1 MGAAVS
7 FTLSR
12 TIMKR
17 PNPPYRL
24 LIHVGAF
31 INTVSVIALPW
42 VAKLPLQALRPVLVA
57 QLLFW
62 AFGQFVSNLPAN
74 AIVRRSQQSIRAT
87 CIILVCDTVRLSF
100 GVIGDGTDLWKEPQQ
115 CLRVH

>member
-17 PNPPYRL
+17 PNPPYRF
-24 LIHVGAF
+24 LIHIGAL

-42 VAKLPLQALRPVLVA
+42 VAKLPVQALRPVLVV

-74 AIVRRSQQSIRAT
+74 AIVSKSQQLDHLR
-87 CIILVCDTVRLSF
+87 LEKVRDDVRMSF
-100 GVIGDGTDLWKEPQQ
+100 GVIGYGAHLWEEPQQ
-115 CLRVH
+115 CLCVY